1 MRLFFYLSPKLY
13 SHSVSRSSYCFSS
26 STVSSA
32 ESKAYSKVIQTLLS
46 LSIPDLHI
54 CYLQALSDTEIQHE
68 IGISNPLHRL
78 KLRLA
83 IQEIV
88 TLTSPSSPTT
98 NRNVSTTREYSAPA
112 SFMHQFLVFKLLEQV
127 TKGLFKFF

>member
-1 MRLFFYLSPKLY
+1 MGVLF
-13 SHSVSRSSYCFSS
+13 
-26 STVSSA
+26 
-32 ESKAYSKVIQTLLS
+32 
-46 LSIPDLHI
+46 
-54 CYLQALSDTEIQHE
+54 QALSDTEIQHE

-98 NRNVSTTREYSAPA
+98 NRNVRMDFNKCNVLKISNLCAKPRILCMPFYLFSINGMVVTVFWCVFFVLQS
-112 SFMHQFLVFKLLEQV
+112 LVYGEMNHDWIANEWLPSL
-127 TKGLFKFF
+127 GLAQYKVRIIC

>member
-1 MRLFFYLSPKLY
+1 MYHVAAVV
-13 SHSVSRSSYCFSS
+13 SH
-26 STVSSA
+26 
-32 ESKAYSKVIQTLLS
+32 LPP
-46 LSIPDLHI
+46 IPVLKIFIDPI
-54 CYLQALSDTEIQHE
+54 FYLQALSDTEIQHE

-98 NRNVSTTREYSAPA
+98 NRNVSTTRE
-112 SFMHQFLVFKLLEQV
+112 
-127 TKGLFKFF
+127 